1 MFFNKLFLNITWE
14 ELGNDEYKIKL
25 LKFSITNNESFRKIG
40 EREVSF
46 ACYSNTQNKVFFF
59 MSLIINYHFVL
70 ITHDV
75 FEREVLYDVTTK

>member
-25 LKFSITNNESFRKIG
+25 LKFYITKNESFRKIE

-46 ACYSNTQNKVFFF
+46 ACYSNTQNKVFL
-59 MSLIINYHFVL
+59 MSLILNYHFVL
-70 ITHDV
+70 IKYNV
-75 FEREVLYDVTTK
+75 FEREVFYDVTRK

>member
-25 LKFSITNNESFRKIG
+25 LKFSITKNESFRKIG

-46 ACYSNTQNKVFFF
+46 ACYSNTPNKVFL
-59 MSLIINYHFVL
+59 MSLIINYRFIL
-70 ITHDV
+70 IKHDV
-75 FEREVLYDVTTK
+75 FEREVFYDVSTK